1 MKCVTTS
8 PQESTMVSTL
18 AMDVV
23 DSLRG
28 ASVENVNIH
37 AELSAQEK
45 ENVSLIKSTETN
57 AVLVV

>member
-1 MKCVTTS
+1 
-8 PQESTMVSTL
+8 MVSTL

>member
-1 MKCVTTS
+1 
-8 PQESTMVSTL
+8 
-18 AMDVV
+18 MDVV

-37 AELSAQEK
+37 EELSAQEK